1 MPEIGDV
8 APQFCLPAGDERK
21 ICLDEFK
28 GKWLVLYFYPKDNTG
43 GCTREAVDFT
53 AALQTLRELGAEV
66 VGISRDSP
74 ASHKK
79 FTEKHSL
86 GITLLSDGDHKVTE
100 AYEAWALKKMYGKES
115 YGVIRSTF
123 LIDPEGRI
131 ARIWRKVAVKGHV
144 EKVISA
150 LKEIKSGRQIHL
162 ARFVHTKNCS
172 ASIHSTLLQI
182 IPSFFLAAA
191 GDVPLH
197 LGKACLGGLDG
208 TGKRA
213 RCFLFCSGAVDAFL
227 LLGSERA

>member
-1 MPEIGDV
+1 MPEVGDV
-8 APQFCLPAGDERK
+8 APQFCLPAGDERET
-21 ICLDEFK
+21 CLDEFV

-43 GCTREAVDFT
+43 GCTQEAVDFT

-79 FTEKHSL
+79 FIEKHNL
-86 GITLLSDGDHKVTE
+86 GIALLSDGDHKVTE

-144 EKVISA
+144 EKVVNA
-150 LKEIKSGRQIHL
+150 LKELKSGR
-162 ARFVHTKNCS
+162 
-172 ASIHSTLLQI
+172 
-182 IPSFFLAAA
+182 
-191 GDVPLH
+191 
-197 LGKACLGGLDG
+197 
-208 TGKRA
+208 
-213 RCFLFCSGAVDAFL
+213 
-227 LLGSERA
+227 